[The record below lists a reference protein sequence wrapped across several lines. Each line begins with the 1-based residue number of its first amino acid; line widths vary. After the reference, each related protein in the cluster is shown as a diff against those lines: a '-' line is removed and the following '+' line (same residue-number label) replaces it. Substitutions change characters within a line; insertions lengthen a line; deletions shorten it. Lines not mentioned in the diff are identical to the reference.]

1 MSIPYRTQQNLKRLA
16 ITLLILLVVGA
27 IVWGLWVVWLQR
39 FVVYTRDE
47 GAVIDFELSQT
58 LSPGEEAIPPEEGVQ
73 IEIHYNEG
81 DDKVNISTELAQLNG
96 YYVSSSTVSS
106 DPAAVWEQIQALPAN
121 TPVMLDVK
129 SIYGTFY
136 YSTGTGRPLSDSAD
150 ILGVD
155 QLIANLRSSGY
166 YTIARVPALR
176 DKEFGRENT
185 RSGLPTSGG
194 YLWMD
199 DEGCYWLNPAKEDT
213 ITYLIDIATELREL
227 GFNEVVF
234 EDFYFPSTK
243 KIVFKGDKLQ
253 TLADAAQALVTNC
266 ATDYF
271 AVSFVSD
278 GTWTA
283 PTGRSRVYREDVA
296 DPVQLL
302 EVTQNLTLTDPS
314 IRLVFITSNMDTRF
328 EAYGVMRPIN
338 LAH

>member
-1 MSIPYRTQQNLKRLA
+1 MSIPYRTQQKLKHLA
-16 ITLLILLVVGA
+16 VTLLIVLVVGA
-27 IVWGLWVVWLQR
+27 IVWGLWIVWLQR
-39 FVVYTRDE
+39 YVVYTRDK
-47 GAVIDFELSQT
+47 GAVINFELSEK
-58 LSPGEEAIPPEEGVQ
+58 LAKGELAVEPETGME

-81 DDKVNISTELAQLNG
+81 EDMVNVSAELTQMKG
-96 YYVSSSTVSS
+96 YYVTGSMVAS
-106 DPAAVWEQIQALPAN
+106 DPAGVWAQIQMLTAG
-121 TPVMLDVK
+121 TPVMLDMK

-150 ILGVD
+150 ISGVD
-155 QLIANLRSSGY
+155 ELIANLRSSGY

-176 DKEFGRENT
+176 DKEYGRENT

-213 ITYLIDIATELREL
+213 IMYLMSVASELRDL

-234 EDFYFPSTK
+234 TDYYIPTSK
-243 KIVFKGDKLQ
+243 KIVFKEDKVQ
-253 TLADAAQALVTNC
+253 TLTNTAQMLVSNC
-266 ATDYF
+266 ATDAF

-283 PTGRSRVYREDVA
+283 PTGRSRIYRDDIH
-296 DPVQLL
+296 DPL
-302 EVTQNLTLTDPS
+302 ELATAIQGMTITDPA

-328 EAYGVMRPIN
+328 ESYGVMRPIN
-338 LAH
+338 VAH